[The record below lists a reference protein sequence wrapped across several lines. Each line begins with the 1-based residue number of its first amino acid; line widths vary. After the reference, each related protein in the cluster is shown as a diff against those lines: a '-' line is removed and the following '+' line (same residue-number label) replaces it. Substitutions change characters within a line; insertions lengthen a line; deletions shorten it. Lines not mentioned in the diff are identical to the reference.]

1 MPYELKKKRGVE
13 RYWVITKATGKK
25 HSIEPLPKARA
36 EAQMKALYAA
46 EGGYILGK
54 KKPTKK

>member
-13 RYWVITKATGKK
+13 KYWVITTTTGKK
-25 HSIEPLPKARA
+25 HSIEPLSKARA
-36 EAQMKALYAA
+36 EAQMRALYAA

-54 KKPTKK
+54 KKPMKK